1 VVLVAPPEP
10 AGALVT
16 LSGGEA
22 LKAGD
27 EEAGTFSW
35 TVAGW
40 SSRVREKKLVSEE
53 FTIAGRKWCA
63 AARRRRGAAAGAPAG
78 AREG

>member
-1 VVLVAPPEP
+1 MVLVAPPEP

-27 EEAGTFSW
+27 EEAGSFSW

-40 SSRVREKKLVSEE
+40 SRVREKKLVSEE

-63 AARRRRGAAAGAPAG
+63 AARRRRGVAAGAPAG